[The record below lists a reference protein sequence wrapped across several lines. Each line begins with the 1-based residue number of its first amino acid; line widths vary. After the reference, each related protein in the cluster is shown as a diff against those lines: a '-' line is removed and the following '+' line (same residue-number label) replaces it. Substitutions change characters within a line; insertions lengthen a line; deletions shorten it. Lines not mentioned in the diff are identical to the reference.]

1 MIPIAV
7 LASGRG
13 SNFDAIVNA
22 IEQKTLNASIVALVS
37 DNPKAAVLDK
47 AKKKGINTFVVPF
60 KGREKNDELLL
71 KSLSSVSPRFIVLA
85 GYMRIIGTQLI
96 EAFRSK
102 RGALSYSRI
111 TNVHPSLLPA
121 FPGVNSYAQ
130 AYRFGVAITG
140 VTVHLVE
147 KEVDNGPICAQ
158 KSFSIQGY
166 CSETEV
172 EKNGLEIEHK
182 LYPETLK
189 WVLKEEFDVEKR
201 EGRIC
206 VRPH

>member
-47 AKKKGINTFVVPF
+47 AKQKGINTFVVPF

-102 RGALSYSRI
+102 RGELSYSRI

-158 KSFSIQGY
+158 RSFSIQGHR
-166 CSETEV
+166 SETEV